1 MMIEIAAPVARVR
14 RVREADTA
22 HFSRPGVDT
31 RWPAVVAILQH
42 LRQARRRSVRIVD
55 AECGNGRLLL
65 QAARYARALGFTAIE
80 GRGIDADPA
89 AIRVARSAAAALRDP
104 AIGLSFEAGDLL
116 AALAEEA
123 AFPADVVLWEGGAG
137 ARSHIAAAAAAA
149 GRIVIGG
156 AAPRAPQ
163 RAAA

>member
-1 MMIEIAAPVARVR
+1 MMIEIAAPVARARPVR
-14 RVREADTA
+14 DADTS
-22 HFSRPGVDT
+22 HFSRPGIDM
-31 RWPAVVAILQH
+31 RWAAIVAILQH
-42 LRQARRRSVRIVD
+42 VRLARRRSLRIVD

-65 QAARYARALGFTAIE
+65 QAARHARALGFTAIE

-89 AIRVARSAAAALRDP
+89 AIRVARSTAAALRDP
-104 AIGLSFEAGDLL
+104 AIGLSFETGDLL
-116 AALAEEA
+116 TALAEEA
-123 AFPADVVLWEGGAG
+123 EFPADVVLWEGGAG
-137 ARSHIAAAAAAA
+137 ARPLVADAAAAA